1 MSWLAVLFLVVFF
14 TPPAV
19 LLAVAV
25 FAFFQ
30 TDTYGRREAWIA
42 EGRCGRCGYDLRAS
56 KDRCPE
62 CGEPMPRGQGA
73 TVPDGR

>member
-1 MSWLAVLFLVVFF
+1 MSWLQVLFLAVFF

-25 FAFFQ
+25 FSFFQ
-30 TDTYGRREAWIA
+30 TDEHDRRHRWLA

-56 KDRCPE
+56 KHRCPE
-62 CGEPMPRGQGA
+62 CGEPVTPERRVASGG
-73 TVPDGR
+73 